1 MRNLVVDIGNTFA
14 KAALFNNREI
24 EKSSSTAEF
33 NLAFLEQFAGGEHID
48 SAIISSV
55 DQEVSEIESHLKSRY
70 KYIRFNAGL
79 SGRVKNNYKTP
90 STLGLDRLAAVI
102 GAEAQ
107 YPGRNVLVIDAGTC
121 ITYDFIDS
129 SRNYYGGSISPGIGM
144 RFKAMN
150 EFTERLPLIDFD
162 AGFEGKLGD
171 DTRSAM
177 LAGVQQGTYY
187 EAIGFIQSYSE
198 QYPEL
203 QILLCG
209 GDAMFFDS
217 RLKSSIFAHSFETQP
232 NLVLTGLNEVIYQ
245 YND

>member
-1 MRNLVVDIGNTFA
+1 MRNLVVDIGNTFT
-14 KAALFNNREI
+14 KAAIFNNREV
-24 EKSSSTAEF
+24 EKSSSTADF
-33 NLAFLEQFAGGEHID
+33 NLAFIERFAGEENID
-48 SAIISSV
+48 SAIVSSV
-55 DQEVSEIESHLKSRY
+55 DQDVPEIESYLKSRY

-79 SGRVKNNYKTP
+79 SGRVKNKYKTP

-102 GAEAQ
+102 GAEAL
-107 YPGRNVLVIDAGTC
+107 YPGKNVLVIDAGTC

-129 SRNYYGGSISPGIGM
+129 GRNYYGGSISPGIAM

-150 EFTERLPLIDFD
+150 EFTERLPLIEFD
-162 AGFEGKLGD
+162 SESDGKFGD

-177 LAGVQQGTYY
+177 LSGVQQGIYY
-187 EAIGFIQSYSE
+187 EALGFIQSYSE
-198 QYPEL
+198 QYPDL

-217 RLKSSIFAHSFETQP
+217 RLKSSIFAHSFKTEP
-232 NLVLTGLNEVIYQ
+232 NLVLTGLNEVIYH